1 MMILFTHLV
10 LQEVRAEKK
19 EGWKPIPAAAEVG
32 GSKTQPDL
40 CRNAHRTSS
49 TQEGAEVR
57 GLENTPSRPCSTDVL
72 HKILQGET
80 HVSPS
85 TSIRGRGIA

>member
-1 MMILFTHLV
+1 MMLLVTHLV

-19 EGWKPIPAAAEVG
+19 EGWKPFPAAAEVG

-49 TQEGAEVR
+49 PQEALQSEDWRTHPADHAAQMCFIRFYRVR
-57 GLENTPSRPCSTDVL
+57 PM
-72 HKILQGET
+72 
-80 HVSPS
+80 SPEHQHQE
-85 TSIRGRGIA
+85 